1 VVVCDCGCARNGAGW
16 MTCVMKEDAT
26 VHRSVSGAKI
36 IFLILTGLTTTAV
49 VTICYAFMIKIS

>member
-1 VVVCDCGCARNGAGW
+1 MVVCDCGCARNGAGW

-49 VTICYAFMIKIS
+49 VTICYKRL